1 VQIAVAIA
9 SRSWQN
15 LRSFGISLILPN
27 LILYS
32 ANQNQDAMARSR
44 RQQKIA
50 AKDKREGKRILNI
63 FLISTFV
70 LLALMYIIFQTA

>member
-27 LILYS
+27 QILYS

>member
-1 VQIAVAIA
+1 
-9 SRSWQN
+9 
-15 LRSFGISLILPN
+15 
-27 LILYS
+27 
-32 ANQNQDAMARSR
+32 MARSR

-50 AKDKREGKRILNI
+50 AQEKREGKRILNI

>member
-1 VQIAVAIA
+1 VQIAAA
-9 SRSWQN
+9 TTSLFGQN

-27 LILYS
+27 LILHS

-50 AKDKREGKRILNI
+50 AQEKREGKRILNI

>member
-1 VQIAVAIA
+1 
-9 SRSWQN
+9 
-15 LRSFGISLILPN
+15 
-27 LILYS
+27 
-32 ANQNQDAMARSR
+32 MARSR

>member
-1 VQIAVAIA
+1 
-9 SRSWQN
+9 
-15 LRSFGISLILPN
+15 
-27 LILYS
+27 
-32 ANQNQDAMARSR
+32 MARSR

-63 FLISTFV
+63 FLISTLA

>member
-15 LRSFGISLILPN
+15 LRSFGISLILRN
-27 LILYS
+27 QILYS

>member
-32 ANQNQDAMARSR
+32 ANQNQDTMARSR